1 VDWFSIVGRELASSV
16 VLADTYNMDE
26 TGVLLSVLNSLK
38 FLVGRNELK
47 TYKGAG
53 VKHTF
58 ITVIECISAD
68 GHSTL

>member
-1 VDWFSIVGRELASSV
+1 
-16 VLADTYNMDE
+16 MDK

-53 VKHTF
+53 VKRTF
-58 ITVIECISAD
+58 ITAIECISAD

>member
-1 VDWFSIVGRELASSV
+1 
-16 VLADTYNMDE
+16 MDE

-58 ITVIECISAD
+58 ITAIECISAD
-68 GHSTL
+68 GHSPSNYLVCYYTSEHWDNLP